1 MQIQRSPDNTRNRG
15 RSNPCSTHSNAEDVT
30 LSVIT
35 DDSQGT
41 DVLTRL
47 QQLEN
52 QLSENQNQMAQIIKL
67 LQSTDQCR
75 RHVENSTLQFHD
87 AAQPIQTAPID
98 ATPRDVANE
107 NNNQADHR
115 QQIASNSPKELNVK
129 PRKPNVYAGDRS
141 VDATLWIN
149 QKRSYLSLA
158 RVERVYWVE
167 FAATFLEKDA
177 AQWWQGHQL
186 AASRNSQQFDW
197 DEFRVLF
204 LNRFQHIAASQSRI

>member
-67 LQSTDQCR
+67 LQSTDQ
-75 RHVENSTLQFHD
+75 HKVENSTLHFHPS
-87 AAQPIQTAPID
+87 A
-98 ATPRDVANE
+98 
-107 NNNQADHR
+107 
-115 QQIASNSPKELNVK
+115 
-129 PRKPNVYAGDRS
+129 
-141 VDATLWIN
+141 
-149 QKRSYLSLA
+149 
-158 RVERVYWVE
+158 
-167 FAATFLEKDA
+167 
-177 AQWWQGHQL
+177 
-186 AASRNSQQFDW
+186 
-197 DEFRVLF
+197 
-204 LNRFQHIAASQSRI
+204 